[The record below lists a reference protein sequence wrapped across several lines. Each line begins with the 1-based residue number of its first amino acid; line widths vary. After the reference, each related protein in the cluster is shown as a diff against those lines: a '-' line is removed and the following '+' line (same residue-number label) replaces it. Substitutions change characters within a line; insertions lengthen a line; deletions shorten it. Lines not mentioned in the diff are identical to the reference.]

1 MLKTD
6 TGGRQM
12 HKDRAGKG
20 NQLGNYKYYKQPRNL
35 GMNVLILTAD
45 MSE

>member
-6 TGGRQM
+6 IGGRQM

-20 NQLGNYKYYKQPRNL
+20 NQLGDYKYKQLRKS